1 MKIELPA
8 HGTARSPEVNFGS
21 ILVANSADYA
31 GFAGFTD
38 S

>member
-1 MKIELPA
+1 MELPA
-8 HGTARSPEVNFGS
+8 HRTARSPEVNFGS

-31 GFAGFTD
+31 SFAGFTE